1 MLNVEIACSEAA
13 TYKQRTVLCPVR
25 ICLRCKQV
33 LTGTLTHAGILS
45 QTGTAARMQW
55 RGQQP
60 CSCCQDAQEAFSHFI
75 YFHLCLSEVALEHE
89 SLQIDVFLNVF
100 LVNTPRFQFP
110 SITPRHVEITPVA
123 MCATRRR
130 LLMVQKHSR
139 LSLIRLLIKR
149 WHVCCVICSRSCGCR
164 MRDGKCAAL
173 VCFKENPCLA
183 PREPKH
189 IGVCVSLWSTLDVIQ
204 G

>member
-100 LVNTPRFQFP
+100 LVNNPRFQFP
-110 SITPRHVEITPVA
+110 VYCTKTCRNHT
-123 MCATRRR
+123 
-130 LLMVQKHSR
+130 SR
-139 LSLIRLLIKR
+139 N
-149 WHVCCVICSRSCGCR
+149 VCHKTTVING
-164 MRDGKCAAL
+164 AEAL
-173 VCFKENPCLA
+173 KAFLNP
-183 PREPKH
+183 P
-189 IGVCVSLWSTLDVIQ
+189 LD
-204 G
+204 